1 MPMRVHEA
9 WHDKRPMQMPDRAA
23 RVRKSMAD
31 PRYHPI
37 LDEDVAV
44 SDRTV
49 REQHAA
55 SAQDKAVSW
64 PIRRDAAMLLD
75 ILHARYL
82 QSTARH
88 QPAHTA
94 Q

>member
-1 MPMRVHEA
+1 MRVHEA
-9 WHDKRPMQMPDRAA
+9 WHDKRPMQMPDRTA
-23 RVRKSMAD
+23 RVRKAMAD

-44 SDRTV
+44 SHRTV